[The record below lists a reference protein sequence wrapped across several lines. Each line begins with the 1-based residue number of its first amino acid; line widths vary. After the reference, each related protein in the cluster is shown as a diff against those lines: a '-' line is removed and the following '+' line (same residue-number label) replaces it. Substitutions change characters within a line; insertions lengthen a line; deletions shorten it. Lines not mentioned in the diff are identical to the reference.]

1 MYVIIKNMYGF
12 KLICYLVFLLF
23 KIRQNI
29 KKCVFVNLLK
39 YKYFMWNK
47 ITKTKVI
54 II

>member
-1 MYVIIKNMYGF
+1 MKNTQGF
-12 KLICYLVFLLF
+12 KLIYYLVFLLF
-23 KIRQNI
+23 KIRQSI
-29 KKCVFVNLLK
+29 KKSVFVNLLK